1 MNLAIR
7 HSWPSLPRRG
17 FTLVEMLAAMA
28 VLTILILMVTSLM
41 RGASATIAN
50 STDHLNADDQARM
63 VLDRMQIDFARMLKR
78 NDVYFQFTRDG
89 QTGND
94 QFSFFSETPGFTAA
108 GSAAAAQ
115 SNLSLVSYQF
125 NSSYQLERLGQGYQ
139 WTDMTFSPTNAPV
152 TQEADLHIL
161 STSVFRMEVAFLMR
175 QDDTHFIITS
185 TAPTPGSQAFQNLWA
200 VMVAIAVLDPNS
212 QKLVNAASY
221 PTLIA
226 ALPEFSGT
234 QTIAL
239 SSSSAP
245 DAAQMDPILSVW
257 HAALNSSDFAHTAGI
272 PQQAAQQVRIYQRI
286 FYLQ

>member
-1 MNLAIR
+1 MTLATR
-7 HSWPSLPRRG
+7 HPRPSLPQRG

-41 RGASATIAN
+41 RGASVTIAN
-50 STDHLNADDQARM
+50 STDHLNADDQARLT
-63 VLDRMQIDFARMLKR
+63 LDRMQIDFARMLKR
-78 NDVYFQFTRDG
+78 NDVYFEFKRDSL
-89 QTGND
+89 TGND
-94 QFSFFSETPGFTAA
+94 QFTFFSETPGFNASGTTAA
-108 GSAAAAQ
+108 TE

-212 QKLVNAASY
+212 QKLVNASSY
-221 PTLIA
+221 SSLVA

-234 QTIAL
+234 QTIPL